1 MRDGYA
7 DVVVRV
13 WWLSDGSGRN
23 YESFGEDPFL
33 SSELAR
39 ASVRGIQSQGVIG
52 CVKHWVANDQ
62 ENDRFT
68 VDTHV
73 SERTLWELHYA
84 PFQAAIDVRHH
95 HLETW
100 VPGSCFLVH
109 GTAHSIGLCGV

>member
-1 MRDGYA
+1 VLTA
-7 DVVVRV
+7 F
-13 WWLSDGSGRN
+13 WLSDDAGRN

-73 SERTLWELHYA
+73 SERALWELHYA

-95 HLETW
+95 HLK
-100 VPGSCFLVH
+100 LVSQASAFRKFC
-109 GTAHSIGLCGV
+109 TAYWCGV